1 MTSSVSSFH
10 PSITAIRRNEWR
22 LCRDAIDGE
31 GAIKA
36 RGEQYLIE
44 PTGYSTLETAPRKAA
59 YQSYISRAMF
69 PNWMAAS
76 VGAMIGIIHGREI
89 NITMPDAMMYLWE
102 NADGDGLPLEAFH
115 RRITREMLVIGSYAV
130 LTDAPR
136 DGGDPY
142 LAGYRRDRVINW
154 DKDWWVLDETRI
166 RRDGF
171 AWEQLER
178 YLVLGFGEAGYT
190 PLLLDEA
197 GDVIEQIEVRA
208 RGGGMLPRIPF
219 VIGNALDLSPR
230 IEAPPLIGIARAS
243 LDYYQL
249 SADQRI
255 ALYMS
260 ANPTLLAVNGDAPQ
274 VVGAGVVHEMRGAPG
289 MEPDLRY
296 VEADNGGISERRTE
310 MMGAQQQAV
319 MAGAR
324 LFEQTA
330 AGQESGEAKRLRY
343 ASETATLVSVAQN
356 SCLLLERALKNAAMI
371 MGLSEDDIVVEAPS
385 DLMDRTLS
393 PTDFAALFGV
403 YERGGM
409 SWETYFRNGQRGGVF
424 SPEDT
429 AEDEAGRLDAPLS
442 TDDAV

>member
-1 MTSSVSSFH
+1 
-10 PSITAIRRNEWR
+10 
-22 LCRDAIDGE
+22 
-31 GAIKA
+31 
-36 RGEQYLIE
+36 
-44 PTGYSTLETAPRKAA
+44 
-59 YQSYISRAMF
+59 
-69 PNWMAAS
+69 
-76 VGAMIGIIHGREI
+76 
-89 NITMPDAMMYLWE
+89 
-102 NADGDGLPLEAFH
+102 
-115 RRITREMLVIGSYAV
+115 
-130 LTDAPR
+130 
-136 DGGDPY
+136 
-142 LAGYRRDRVINW
+142 
-154 DKDWWVLDETRI
+154 
-166 RRDGF
+166 
-171 AWEQLER
+171 
-178 YLVLGFGEAGYT
+178 
-190 PLLLDEA
+190 
-197 GDVIEQIEVRA
+197 
-208 RGGGMLPRIPF
+208 
-219 VIGNALDLSPR
+219 
-230 IEAPPLIGIARAS
+230 
-243 LDYYQL
+243 
-249 SADQRI
+249 
-255 ALYMS
+255 
-260 ANPTLLAVNGDAPQ
+260 
-274 VVGAGVVHEMRGAPG
+274 